1 MRDKGRLSFTQ
12 EERQDVVEH
21 PLFALGGLLLR
32 MEEVSLR
39 IRQAQ
44 QRTGLVVDVLAP
56 AELRLAEMRSVA
68 LRIQDMLA
76 NDWQAGM
83 ERKWK

>member
-1 MRDKGRLSFTQ
+1 
-12 EERQDVVEH
+12 
-21 PLFALGGLLLR
+21 

-56 AELRLAEMRSVA
+56 AELRLAEMRSAA
-68 LRIQDMLA
+68 LRIQRMLA
-76 NDWQAGM
+76 NDWQDGM